1 MVLAGLGA
9 GGSWQENIAPADQA
23 HVGVKVTQIYIY
35 IYYIYIHLLLPI
47 YTLWISAVKPVS
59 DSDCWKMLEAMILH
73 ST

>member
-35 IYYIYIHLLLPI
+35 IYIIYIYTYYYLYIHFGLVL
-47 YTLWISAVKPVS
+47 
-59 DSDCWKMLEAMILH
+59 
-73 ST
+73 